1 MSTVSVTTTSLTV
14 PTITSIPSPPQ
25 QEALTCQA
33 AVTTLVQQYSQC
45 LDHFDLNYPTTQS
58 ADTAASAFVTCIC
71 STSWAA
77 GSPQVLAASLP
88 SCPAPQG
95 LSKGNMA
102 AIAAECSPSAT
113 PNQRRMVVQSF
124 GLNTTVAGAVYLPLS
139 GLPPGMTNSAAGKST
154 SSSVSISMSVLS
166 LASIILLA

>member
-33 AVTTLVQQYSQC
+33 AVTTLVQ
-45 LDHFDLNYPTTQS
+45 H
-58 ADTAASAFVTCIC
+58 
-71 STSWAA
+71 WAA

-154 SSSVSISMSVLS
+154 SSSVSINLKGSSCLG
-166 LASIILLA
+166 